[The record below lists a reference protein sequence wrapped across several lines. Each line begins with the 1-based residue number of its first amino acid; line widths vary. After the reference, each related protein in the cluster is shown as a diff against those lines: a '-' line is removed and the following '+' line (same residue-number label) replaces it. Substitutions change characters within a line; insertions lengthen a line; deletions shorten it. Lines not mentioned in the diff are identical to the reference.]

1 LRHCGFTG
9 AGRRLFTFLTVAT
22 QPPESRFMLTDF
34 QKKKLG
40 RLFTV
45 LDSDH
50 NNQLERNDYT
60 AVVSN
65 IARIHG
71 WKAGSKEYSAIESL
85 YLTIWGNL
93 KALADVNND
102 GQVSLEEFL
111 EFHTQMLSTPDMYE
125 QITVGTA
132 DLLFEAFDRNH
143 DEHLSHDDYR
153 DFLDAYGIRDQAAVN
168 EAFKKLDV
176 TGKGRISKQETLERV
191 KEFYFSNDEN
201 AAGNWLFGR
210 YN

>member
-1 LRHCGFTG
+1 
-9 AGRRLFTFLTVAT
+9 
-22 QPPESRFMLTDF
+22 MLTDL

-40 RLFTV
+40 RLFAV

-50 NNQLERNDYT
+50 NNQLERDDYT
-60 AVVSN
+60 AVVFSL
-65 IARIHG
+65 ARIHG
-71 WKAGSKEYSAIESL
+71 WKAGSSEYSAVETL

-102 GQVSLEEFL
+102 GQVSLDEFL
-111 EFHTQMLSTPDMYE
+111 EFHTQMLSDPDMYE
-125 QITVGTA
+125 QITVGTV

-143 DEHLSHDDYR
+143 DGYLSR
-153 DFLDAYGIRDQAAVN
+153 EDFGDFFDAYGIRDQGAAD
-168 EAFKKLDV
+168 EAFKKVDV
-176 TGKGRISKQETLERV
+176 AGKGRISKQEALERV